1 MQVPLEDYAFVSR
14 VLIHHDAPAAVYVLR
29 IGQTATR
36 MFLGLSVDV
45 LRSLEGGIADGA

>member
-1 MQVPLEDYAFVSR
+1 

-36 MFLGLSVDV
+36 MFLGLSVYV
-45 LRSLEGGIADGA
+45 LRSL